1 MKQQTF
7 FKAVLC
13 CSLMVL
19 IMLSA
24 QVKAQS
30 SRSRGRGLSGDW
42 QVKVDYDGRQFDW
55 ILSFSRDRE
64 GNQTGSWIGFNQV
77 HELKDIK
84 YEEGQLSFAWSRR
97 NREGES
103 TTSSF
108 KGTIKEGKLSGM
120 LSSDRGEFKLQG
132 KRSPRVSRAVG
143 SWAMK
148 YNIGDREIT
157 STLVIKA
164 DKEGN
169 LTAQWQGRR
178 SKSEITDLQYEQYER
193 GKLTFKRKSTYQD
206 RQFESAFEG
215 TIRGGL
221 RQAGGR
227 TLSGAMKSE
236 RGEITIE
243 GKLIG
248 APVIGTW
255 NLEITSE
262 QGSRKQRL
270 RVNPDMSGLYGAIP
284 IKKVNLEGNQVSFKT
299 VLEFGEQR
307 FEMDFE
313 GKLEDSKLTGELT
326 SSRGSQKIK
335 GTKVIRTSRR
345 RSTG

>member
-1 MKQQTF
+1 MKRQTF
-7 FKAVLC
+7 LKAVLY
-13 CSLMVL
+13 CSLMVM
-19 IMLSA
+19 IMLSV
-24 QVKAQS
+24 QVRAQS
-30 SRSRGRGLSGDW
+30 SRSRGRGLYGDW
-42 QVKVDYDGRQFDW
+42 LVKVDYDGRQFES

-64 GNQTGSWIGFNQV
+64 GNQTGSWISFMGLS
-77 HELKDIK
+77 ELKDIK
-84 YEEGQLSFAWSRR
+84 YEEGQLSFGWSRR
-97 NREGES
+97 NRDGETS
-103 TTSSF
+103 TSNF
-108 KGTIKEGKLSGM
+108 KGKIEEGKLSGT

-132 KRSPRVSRAVG
+132 GRSPRVSRAVG

-178 SKSEITDLQYEQYER
+178 SKSEITDLQYER
-193 GKLTFKRKSTYQD
+193 GNLTFKRKSTYQE
-206 RQFESAFEG
+206 RQRESTFEG
-215 TIRGGL
+215 TVRGD
-221 RQAGGR
+221 

-236 RGEITIE
+236 RGEIKVE

-248 APVIGTW
+248 GSLIGTW
-255 NLEITSE
+255 NLEVTSE
-262 QGSRKQRL
+262 RGTRKQRM

-284 IKKVNLEGNQVSFKT
+284 VKKVNLEGNQVSFKI
-299 VLEFGEQR
+299 VLEFGDQR

-313 GKLEDSKLTGELT
+313 GKLDDSKLTGELT

-335 GTKVIRTSRR
+335 GTKVIRTYRR

>member
-1 MKQQTF
+1 MKRQTF
-7 FKAVLC
+7 FKAVLY

-19 IMLSA
+19 IMLSV
-24 QVKAQS
+24 QVRAQS
-30 SRSRGRGLSGDW
+30 SQSRGRGLYGDW
-42 QVKVDYDGRQFDW
+42 LVKVDYDGRQFES

-64 GNQTGSWIGFNQV
+64 GNQTGSWISFMGLS
-77 HELKDIK
+77 ELKDIK

-103 TTSSF
+103 TTSNF
-108 KGTIKEGKLSGM
+108 KGTIKEGKLSGT

-132 KRSPRVSRAVG
+132 KRSPRVPRAVG

-164 DKEGN
+164 DKEGK

-178 SKSEITDLQYEQYER
+178 SKSEITDLQYER
-193 GKLTFKRKSTYQD
+193 GRLTFKRKSTYQD
-206 RQFESAFEG
+206 RQRESTFEG
-215 TIRGGL
+215 TIRGD
-221 RQAGGR
+221 
-227 TLSGAMKSE
+227 TLSGVMKSE
-236 RGEITIE
+236 RGEITVE

-248 APVIGTW
+248 APLIGTW
-255 NLEITSE
+255 NLEVTSE
-262 QGSRKQRL
+262 RGTRKQRL

-284 IKKVNLEGNQVSFKT
+284 IKKINLEDGQVDFLV
-299 VLEFGEQR
+299 VLEFGDQS
-307 FEMDFE
+307 FEIRFE
-313 GKLEDSKLTGELT
+313 GKLDDSKLTGELT
-326 SSRGSQKIK
+326 SARGSQKIK
-335 GTKVIRTSRR
+335 GTKVIRTFRR

>member
-1 MKQQTF
+1 
-7 FKAVLC
+7 
-13 CSLMVL
+13 MVL

-24 QVKAQS
+24 QVRAQS
-30 SRSRGRGLSGDW
+30 SRSRRGGLYGDW
-42 QVKVDYDGRQFDW
+42 QVKINYDGRQFDS

-64 GNQTGSWIGFNQV
+64 GNQTGSWISFMGLS
-77 HELKDIK
+77 ELKDIK

-97 NREGES
+97 NRQGES
-103 TTSSF
+103 TTSNF
-108 KGTIKEGKLSGM
+108 KGTIKEGKLSGT
-120 LSSDRGEFKLQG
+120 LSSDRGEFELEG

-148 YNIGDREIT
+148 YKFGEREIT

-178 SKSEITDLQYEQYER
+178 SKSEITDLQYER
-193 GKLTFKRKSTYQD
+193 GRLTFKRKSTYQD
-206 RQFESAFEG
+206 RQRESAFEG
-215 TIRGGL
+215 TVRGN
-221 RQAGGR
+221 
-227 TLSGAMKSE
+227 TLSGTMKSQ
-236 RGEITIE
+236 RGEIKVE

-248 APVIGTW
+248 GSLIGTW
-255 NLEITSE
+255 NLEVTSE
-262 QGSRKQRL
+262 RGSRKQRL

-284 IKKVNLEGNQVSFKT
+284 VKKVNLEGNQVSFKI
-299 VLEFGEQR
+299 VLEFGERR

-313 GKLEDSKLTGELT
+313 GKLDDSKLTGELT
-326 SSRGSQKIK
+326 SERGSQKIK
-335 GTKVIRTSRR
+335 GTKVVRTFRR